1 MNKLLI
7 KNCLLPESDEP
18 QDILCIDGAIAEIGY
33 HIQKSATS
41 IIDAQMKYA
50 APGLLDIHVHGA
62 GGIDF
67 LHMNTASYQTAAR
80 TLASVGT
87 TGFLATVLI
96 DPRNP
101 KVLSGLAELCDQSVK
116 GARLLGIHAEGPFIN
131 TAKKGGFPL
140 ECIHPADIELFS
152 DLIRFSQ
159 NRISMMTLA
168 PEVIDQALLDS
179 LRVHRII
186 PAVGHTDVSYK
197 EMKSYLEHG
206 LNHLTHVFNAMNGI
220 HHREPGPILAA
231 WEDPCSTI
239 QIISDG
245 VHLSPT
251 IVKMLFHL
259 WGPDRCILITDGLN
273 SQGLPDGEYEYIGKS
288 YVTENG
294 LAKYHDGTLIGTTFG
309 MLDMVAHFK
318 SFTNCSLSQ
327 AINAA
332 SLNPAKLLGLHTK
345 GVLAP
350 GYDADI
356 ILFDSHFDLHY
367 TIIQGNVVHYDS

>member
-7 KNCLLPESDEP
+7 KNCRLPENDEP
-18 QDILCIDGAIAEIGY
+18 QDVLCIDGAIAEIGKNV
-33 HIQKSATS
+33 QTSATCL
-41 IIDAQMKYA
+41 DAQMNFA

-67 LHMNTASYQTAAR
+67 LNMNAASYQTAAR
-80 TLASVGT
+80 TMASVGT

-96 DPRNP
+96 DSRNP
-101 KVLSGLAELCDQSVK
+101 QVLSGLAELVDQSVK
-116 GARLLGIHAEGPFIN
+116 GAKLLGIHAEGPFIN
-131 TAKKGGFPL
+131 KAKKGGFPL
-140 ECIHPADIELFS
+140 ECIHPADVDLLS
-152 DLIRFSQ
+152 DLITFSQ
-159 NRISMMTLA
+159 NRIAMMTLA
-168 PEVIDQALLDS
+168 PEVIDPAILDR
-179 LRVHRII
+179 LRAHLIV

-197 EMKSYLEHG
+197 EMKTYLGQG

-220 HHREPGPILAA
+220 HHRAPGPILAA
-231 WEDPCSTI
+231 WEDPESTI

-245 VHLSPT
+245 VHLSPA

-259 WGPDRCILITDGLN
+259 WGPERCILITDGLN

-288 YVTENG
+288 YITENG
-294 LAKYHDGTLIGTTFG
+294 LAKYRDGTLIGTTFG

-332 SLNPAKLLGLHTK
+332 SLNPAKLLGLQTK

-356 ILFDSHFDLHY
+356 IIFDANFGLHY
-367 TIIQGNVVHYDS
+367 TIIQGNVVYYGS

>member
-7 KNCLLPESDEP
+7 KNCRLPESDEP
-18 QDILCIDGAIAEIGY
+18 KDILCIDGAIAEIGQN
-33 HIQKSATS
+33 IQTNATRL
-41 IIDAQMKYA
+41 DARMKFA

-67 LHMNTASYQTAAR
+67 LSMDAASYKTAAY

-96 DPRNP
+96 DSRHPQT
-101 KVLSGLAELCDQSVK
+101 VAGLAELTGHLVQ

-131 TAKKGGFPL
+131 KAKKGGFPL
-140 ECIHPADIELFS
+140 ECIHPADVDLLS
-152 DLIRFSQ
+152 DLIEFTQ

-168 PEVIDQALLDS
+168 PEVIDHSILDLL
-179 LRVHRII
+179 RANKIV

-197 EMKSYLEHG
+197 EMKTYLEQG

-220 HHREPGPILAA
+220 HHREPGPILAT
-231 WEDPCSTI
+231 WEDPTSTI

-245 VHLSPT
+245 YHLSPT
-251 IVKMLFHL
+251 IVKMLFQL
-259 WGPDRCILITDGLN
+259 WGPERCILITDGLN

-288 YVTENG
+288 YITENG
-294 LAKYHDGTLIGTTFG
+294 LAKYHDGTLIGTTYG
-309 MLDMVAHFK
+309 MLDMVAHFIA
-318 SFTNCSLSQ
+318 FTNCSLSQ

-332 SLNPAKLLGLHTK
+332 SLNPAKLLGLQTK

-356 ILFDSHFDLHY
+356 IIFDSDFDLHY
-367 TIIQGNVVHYDS
+367 TIIEGSVAYCGS